1 MGMSGKCIIGI
12 LILCSIIFVYNAF
25 SEIPPPTSVRAVQ
38 CGAFPTQEEADL
50 CMTNLENLGYGPVW
64 KRDDPDYIRVLVGIC
79 DNYTDAHILKVSLRE
94 NGFPDAFIQS
104 YPDMVTPNLV
114 PAMKLPDPP
123 PFSSPNGKYPN
134 NDDFDPSTHNEI
146 ALIIQSKDL
155 GEMNTIIQEGS
166 ILINTLN
173 ESDPLKGW
181 VMVEVA
187 GALVARDKK
196 VDMALPYLNKV
207 ARNETAAGKNDVVR
221 SRFMVAD
228 CKHYYDFEPL
238 ETYKKYKYIFET
250 HGDNS
255 GVRARAMVEIA
266 ACSLELARSQ
276 KAYYDEVRRNCCKIF
291 ETVPATYK
299 RAHAVADLIYCE
311 TYMYEVDY
319 EKGIQAFQGFESRH
333 PGRIREIAMAN
344 QLQGFLYG
352 KTNNWGKSIEFYEK
366 NFSLDFSD
374 PKEMFSFRGEPWN
387 LKERACKWLQV
398 FAEKFQDG
406 TRCQLYKSYLDTEH
420 FKMSSDLVN
429 ANYAFFSKFY
439 EESE

>member
-1 MGMSGKCIIGI
+1 MSDKRIIGI
-12 LILCSIIFVYNAF
+12 LILFSIIFVHNAF
-25 SEIPPPTSVRAVQ
+25 SEVPPPASVRAVQ

-50 CMTNLENLGYGPVW
+50 CMTSLENLGYGPVW

-79 DNYTDAHILKVSLRE
+79 DNYTDAHILKMSLRE

-104 YPDMVTPNLV
+104 YPEMVTPNLV
-114 PAMKLPDPP
+114 PAMNLHDPQ
-123 PFSSPNGKYPN
+123 PFSSPNSKYPN
-134 NDDFDPSTHNEI
+134 NDNFDPSTRNES
-146 ALIIQSKDL
+146 ALIIQSKDK

-166 ILINTLN
+166 IMINTLN
-173 ESDPLKGW
+173 ESDPLRGW

-207 ARNETAAGKNDVVR
+207 ARNETAAGKNDVIR

-228 CKHYYDFEPL
+228 CKHYYVFEPL
-238 ETYKKYKYIFET
+238 ETYKMYKYILEN
-250 HGDNS
+250 HGDNT
-255 GVRARAMVEIA
+255 GIRARAMVEIA

-276 KAYYDEVRRNCCKIF
+276 KAYYDEVRRNCRKII
-291 ETVPATYK
+291 ETLPVSYK

-311 TYMYEVDY
+311 TYMYEGKR
-319 EKGIQAFQGFESRH
+319 EEGIQAFQGFENRH

-352 KTNNWGKSIEFYEK
+352 KLNNWEKCREFYER
-366 NFSLDFSD
+366 NFSLDLSS
-374 PKEMFSFRGEPWN
+374 PKEMFSFGGEPWN
-387 LKERACKWLQV
+387 LKERACKWLHV
-398 FAEKFQDG
+398 YAAIFHDDP
-406 TRCQLYKSYLDTEH
+406 RVQLYKSYLDTEH
-420 FKMSSDLVN
+420 FKMSSDLSN
-429 ANYAFFSKFY
+429 ANYAFFSAFY